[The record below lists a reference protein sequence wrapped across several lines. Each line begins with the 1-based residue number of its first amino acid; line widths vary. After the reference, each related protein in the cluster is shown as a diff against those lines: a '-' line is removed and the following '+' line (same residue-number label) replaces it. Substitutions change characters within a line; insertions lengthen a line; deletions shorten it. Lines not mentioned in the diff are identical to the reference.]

1 MARKT
6 YTFRNFFI
14 HAVLLFG
21 CAVFAFPFV
30 WLLSTSAKT
39 NEELGVFPPR
49 WVPAVPW
56 YAEQSPFVDGAA
68 YDPMEPPRD
77 MPAKEWEDVHVQVE
91 DTIWRQCI
99 ARLGETKAEL
109 GFKPVGG
116 PAFLTIMHKDG
127 HIEDRTIWISAEDRL
142 LEQDEALS
150 RLNGEWVLDRVR
162 SQVAGSDLFR
172 DQMIRGVWSQVRDIV
187 PDKPTPAQ
195 FRAFVDG
202 AVTPAMVDRCWDRAV
217 RRLAVRGVEVR
228 HVNDDIVPPRE
239 VEAWEGIGA
248 ATLTAD
254 TVEGKPARLVHYDF
268 READRFTLRTTLR
281 LPEALEDL
289 RCLRVDPL
297 WTPWVPVPPG
307 RAAGPVSVQGPYLWL
322 RGETPVRVGALS
334 IPIHCDG
341 SWHRA
346 EITLETGGTVYRGER
361 PLWMDIR
368 TWQEAELLFQPPAF
382 LGSRAIVLAPDPKA
396 TTDLRDPHAYRLTMT
411 FEKSS
416 RLGAAWNK
424 YIDSYRWAL
433 RYIPF
438 DTQLRN
444 SVILVVLN
452 VLGQL
457 FACSLVA
464 YGFARLEFF
473 GRGFLFA
480 LLLATMMLP
489 GQVTMIPQFVLW
501 KDLGWYNTLR
511 PLWVPSW
518 FGAAF
523 FIFLMRQ
530 FFMTIPK
537 ELEDAAKIDG
547 CGFFG
552 IYWRIFLPL
561 AAPAMATV
569 AIFSFMGA
577 WNEFV
582 GPLVYLS
589 DERLFPLALGLN
601 QFRQEQSGEWA
612 WMMAASTL
620 MMLPVVAVFFFCQRY
635 FIQGVTLTGI
645 KG

>member
-1 MARKT
+1 MARKA
-6 YTFRNFFI
+6 YTLRQFVI
-14 HAVLLFG
+14 HSVLVAG
-21 CAVFAFPFV
+21 CALFSFPFL

-49 WVPAVPW
+49 WIPAVPW
-56 YAEQSPFVDGAA
+56 YSERSPFVDADA
-68 YDPMEPPRD
+68 YEAMQPPKRLARRAWAD
-77 MPAKEWEDVHVQVE
+77 LRGPVE
-91 DTIWRQCI
+91 EALWRQ
-99 ARLGETKAEL
+99 AAAALGTEAVET
-109 GFKPVGG
+109 V
-116 PAFLTIMHKDG
+116 
-127 HIEDRTIWISAEDRL
+127 DRT
-142 LEQDEALS
+142 
-150 RLNGEWVLDRVR
+150 
-162 SQVAGSDLFR
+162 VAGSEAFR
-172 DQMIRGVWSQVRDIV
+172 EQMVRGVWSQVREII
-187 PDKPTPAQ
+187 PDEVGAEDLV
-195 FRAFVDG
+195 AFVG
-202 AVTPAMVDRCWDRAV
+202 KAVTPAMVEQAETRII
-217 RRLAVRGVEVR
+217 RRLAVGEVQAR
-228 HVNDDIVPPRE
+228 RQNNDIIPPDS
-239 VEAWEGIGA
+239 VGAWEGSAGT
-248 ATLTAD
+248 TLAD
-254 TVEGKPARLVHYDF
+254 AKVEGEACRQVAYDF
-268 READRFTLRTTLR
+268 AGTDGFTLSQTLR
-281 LPEALEDL
+281 LRET
-289 RCLRVDPL
+289 V
-297 WTPWVPVPPG
+297 
-307 RAAGPVSVQGPYLWL
+307 
-322 RGETPVRVGALS
+322 GEIAS
-334 IPIHCDG
+334 FNIPIHCDG
-341 SWHRA
+341 SWHSMA
-346 EITLETGGTVYRGER
+346 IALETAGRVYRSNR
-361 PLWMDIR
+361 TFWVDIR
-368 TWQEAELLFQPPAF
+368 SWQEVELLFKEPAF
-382 LGSRAIVLAPDPKA
+382 RGSRAIVLEADPEA
-396 TTDLRDPHAYRLTMT
+396 TTDLADAHAYRLTLA
-411 FEKSS
+411 FAKSS

-464 YGFARLEFF
+464 YGFARLRFWGRDVLF
-473 GRGFLFA
+473 GLV
-480 LLLATMMLP
+480 LATMMLP

-501 KDLGWYNTLR
+501 KSLGWYNTLR

-518 FGAAF
+518 FGTAF

-601 QFRQEQSGEWA
+601 QFRQEHSADWNM
-612 WMMAASTL
+612 MMAASTL

>member
-1 MARKT
+1 MQGYLVAKAS
-6 YTFRNFFI
+6 YTFRQFVI
-14 HAVLLFG
+14 HAILLFG

-49 WVPAVPW
+49 WIPAVPW
-56 YAEQSPFVDGAA
+56 YAEKSPFVDGAA
-68 YDPMEPPRD
+68 YDAMDPPRD
-77 MPAKEWEDVHVQVE
+77 MPAGDWQGERAGVE
-91 DTIWRQCI
+91 ASLWSQIEAKLGAERARKI
-99 ARLGETKAEL
+99 AS
-109 GFKPVGG
+109 
-116 PAFLTIMHKDG
+116 D
-127 HIEDRTIWISAEDRL
+127 
-142 LEQDEALS
+142 
-150 RLNGEWVLDRVR
+150 
-162 SQVAGSDLFR
+162 VAGQDLFR
-172 DQMIRGVWSQVRDIV
+172 DQMVRGVWSQVREIV
-187 PDKPTPAQ
+187 PDKPKPSA
-195 FRAFVDG
+195 FRAFVDK
-202 AVTPAMVDRCWDRAV
+202 AVTPAMVDRCWDRIL

-239 VEAWEGIGA
+239 AGLWEATGPAKIA
-248 ATLTAD
+248 AD
-254 TVEGKPARLVHYDF
+254 TVEGKPAGLVHYDF
-268 READRFTLRTTLR
+268 HESDRFTLRTTLR
-281 LPEALEDL
+281 LPDALEDL
-289 RCLRVDPL
+289 TYVRLIPL
-297 WTPWVPVPPG
+297 WMPCIPMPPD
-307 RAAGPVSVQGPYLWL
+307 RAAGPVSVEGPYLCI
-322 RGETPVRVGALS
+322 RSETPVRVGSLS
-334 IPIHCDG
+334 IPLHSDG

-368 TWQEAELLFQPPAF
+368 TWQDVDLVFKPPAF

-396 TTDLRDPHAYRLTMT
+396 TTDLADPHAYRLTMT

-416 RLGAAWNK
+416 RLGAAWSK

-438 DTQLRN
+438 DVQLRN

-464 YGFARLEFF
+464 YGFARLEFY

-523 FIFLMRQ
+523 FIFLLRQ

-537 ELEDAAKIDG
+537 ELEDAAKVDG

-561 AAPAMATV
+561 AAPALATV

-601 QFRQEQSGEWA
+601 QFRQEQGGEWA

-620 MMLPVVAVFFFCQRY
+620 MMLPVLAVFFFCQRY